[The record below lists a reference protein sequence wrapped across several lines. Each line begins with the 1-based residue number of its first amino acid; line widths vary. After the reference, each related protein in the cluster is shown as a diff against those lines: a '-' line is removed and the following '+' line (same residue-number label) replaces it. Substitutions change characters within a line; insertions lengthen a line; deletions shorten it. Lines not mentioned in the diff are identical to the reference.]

1 MESADR
7 GLDIEH
13 PDDAVGGEDGTQSIL
28 YPVFE
33 DHDAYTF
40 EIARD
45 VAEGADA
52 GLIVLDLVEDEESL
66 TDEAHTVGKQLLR
79 SKLDEHHDVS
89 VSSLIE
95 TTSDPPETVAKI
107 AQAYDVHLIVFDRHT
122 PDALVDSLRGDVAE
136 RISDRVHCDA
146 VSVDHAGDDRLS
158 SILVPIADGPH
169 SPLAV
174 SVAGAL
180 GKGADAAVELFH
192 VSTGGDTDRVDE
204 LFERALARLPDDVD
218 ADTWHLER
226 ADVADAIVEQSEY
239 YDVTAIGEPQK
250 NRLKRFV
257 LGSVTDDI
265 SDRADNTVL
274 VCRRSDGQKF
284 DI

>member
-1 MESADR
+1 MTSDEGPD
-7 GLDIEH
+7 LDAT
-13 PDDAVGGEDGTQSIL
+13 PRDGKQSVL

-33 DHDAYTF
+33 THDPRTF

-45 VAEGADA
+45 IAEGAGA
-52 GLIVLDLVEDEESL
+52 ELIVLDLVHEENEVPE
-66 TDEAHTVGKQLLR
+66 EAHSVGKQLLR

-95 TTSDPPETVAKI
+95 TTTDPEETVATI
-107 AQAYDVHLIVFDRHT
+107 AKLYDVRLIVFDRHT
-122 PDALVDSLRGDVAE
+122 PDALAGSLRADVAD
-136 RISDRVHCDA
+136 RISDRVHCDV
-146 VSVDHAGDDRLS
+146 VSVDRTGDDRLS
-158 SILVPIADGPH
+158 SILVPIADGAH

-192 VSTGGDTDRVDE
+192 VSDGDDTDRVDE
-204 LFERALARLPDDVD
+204 LFERANDRLPDDVD

-226 ADVADAIVEQSEY
+226 ADVADAIVEQSAY
-239 YDVTAIGEPQK
+239 YDVTVIGEPQK
-250 NRLKRFV
+250 SRLKRFV
-257 LGSVTDDI
+257 LGSITDDV

-274 VCRRSDGQKF
+274 VCRRSDGQQF